1 MCIPKEVLFFR
12 PSISISHQCTSLLL
26 LLCSYE
32 IMEDCWKQDP
42 EDRPTFSEV
51 YQTLHT
57 LIDAENSEN
66 YISIMAG
73 MDLSPTEHVQMEDE
87 WSDQLQMAE
96 DEAALTET
104 GVFTESSCVVVE
116 VH

>member
-1 MCIPKEVLFFR
+1 
-12 PSISISHQCTSLLL
+12 
-26 LLCSYE
+26 
-32 IMEDCWKQDP
+32 MEDCWKQDS

-51 YQTLHT
+51 HQTLHT

-66 YISIMAG
+66 YISITVG

-87 WSDQLQMAE
+87 WSDQLQTTE
-96 DEAALTET
+96 DEAGLADT
-104 GVFTESSCVVVE
+104 GVFTENSCVVVE